1 MGWQVELVIHLPA
14 EHWLMV
20 VIVQRE
26 IPVKQ
31 QTPVMAAQLAGWQVM
46 PNPFQL
52 RACWSHA

>member
-1 MGWQVELVIHLPA
+1 
-14 EHWLMV
+14 MV